1 MIVDGPTFALGG
13 LAGIEPSTSH
23 GIRENSDVSK
33 SSNSS
38 SNDFA
43 ETLASISAAT
53 KPQNVTVEL
62 SAAKKFEAAFVA
74 QMMANILPKDSD
86 YFGEGFA
93 GDAWRSM
100 LSEQIANVA
109 VTRTDFGIA
118 PLIESGYAMPNNSQ
132 SLQSAPNL
140 QPDLTK
146 VLTRA
151 SGG

>member
-1 MIVDGPTFALGG
+1 MLVDGPIFAIGG
-13 LAGIEPSTSH
+13 LASVEPSITK
-23 GIRENSDVSK
+23 GIRANAGASK
-33 SSNSS
+33 PSHVQSS
-38 SNDFA
+38 DFA
-43 ETLASISAAT
+43 ETLASVSAST
-53 KPQNVTVEL
+53 KPHSVSVEL

-118 PLIESGYAMPNNSQ
+118 PLIESGYSMPADTQ
-132 SLQSAPNL
+132 SLPSM
-140 QPDLTK
+140 PDLQLD
-146 VLTRA
+146 LTDVIA
-151 SGG
+151 PESGG